1 MSNDKVLFTQ
11 ALKAIARNE
20 QMKSYIQQSN
30 ELYPLLLKAAKR
42 FVTGEHR
49 KEAIAAAKEL
59 ISKGY
64 LISLD
69 YIGENTIDLEECR
82 KAKNEYLHLMEEMSS
97 LSMQQ
102 TVSLD
107 LSHIGL
113 SFDTETAHLQLH
125 EIAKAAKLNG
135 MTVMIGM
142 EESSKTEEI
151 LTIYKKAA
159 EQYNNIG
166 ITIQTHLFRSNKDI
180 QNLKHLSGRI
190 RIVKG
195 AYQESSK
202 FALPRSKELNDRYLH
217 FVEQLIEANH
227 PVSVATHDETL
238 IKEMEHRGYFHHQNL
253 EIEMLYG
260 IRPDLLQALKSKG
273 YNCKIYLPY
282 GKDWYLYLCH
292 RIAEYPENLY
302 RSITEIIDPA
312 LTERSK
318 EY

>member
-1 MSNDKVLFTQ
+1 MTNDKVQFTR
-11 ALKAIARNE
+11 ALKTIARNE

-42 FVTGEHR
+42 FVIGEHR
-49 KEAIAAAKEL
+49 QEAIATAKEL
-59 ISKGY
+59 ITKGY

-69 YIGENTIDLEECR
+69 YIGENTIDLKECQ

-113 SFDTETAHLQLH
+113 SFDAETAHLHLL
-125 EIAKAAKLNG
+125 EIAKAAKLNK

-142 EESSKTEEI
+142 EESSKTDEI
-151 LTIYKKAA
+151 LTIYKKATS
-159 EQYNNIG
+159 QYDNIG
-166 ITIQTHLFRSNKDI
+166 ITIQTHLLRSNNDI
-180 QNLKHLSGRI
+180 QNLVDLPGRI

-202 FALPRSKELNDRYLH
+202 DAIPRSNELNNRYLH

-238 IKEMEHRGYFHHQNL
+238 IKEMEQRGYFRHPNL

-260 IRPDLLQALKSKG
+260 IRPDLLKALKSKG

-292 RIAEYPENLY
+292 RIAEHPENLY
-302 RSITEIIDPA
+302 RAITEIIVPA

-318 EY
+318 AY